1 MYHLQEK
8 LETAIRETLKDEHG
22 AGSDLSLARDIP
34 GPWMHVEGN
43 LDVQHLASHIIET
56 IGIEYEYRLARRWRD
71 EADFHVIGP
80 WYPDLP
86 EAQEALDMAVESNVR
101 HNTGTEFKL
110 VKRIAA
116 GKTEDL

>member
-1 MYHLQEK
+1 
-8 LETAIRETLKDEHG
+8 
-22 AGSDLSLARDIP
+22 
-34 GPWMHVEGN
+34 
-43 LDVQHLASHIIET
+43 
-56 IGIEYEYRLARRWRD
+56 
-71 EADFHVIGP
+71 VIGP

>member
-22 AGSDLSLARDIP
+22 AGSDLRVTEGDATWLGVS
-34 GPWMHVEGN
+34 GN
-43 LDVQHLASHIIET
+43 LDVPHLVHHIIET

-71 EADFHVIGP
+71 DEDFHVIGP

-86 EAQEALDMAVESNVR
+86 EAQEALDMAVESNIR